1 MNAKVTSP
9 NGVTCDD
16 YSALLIVLVD
26 KAGRLRLIFETA
38 LENIVLLPAG
48 LNVSHET
55 VADQIC
61 IASHEGE
68 HQLPAMTGELIL
80 ALIGI
85 LLIHQA
91 CGCPKECTCNLKTKT
106 VDCRGRGLTDIP
118 TRLQPDTQELYL
130 QNNQIHA
137 VHPWAFREAS
147 SLQVL
152 DLSNNNIS
160 ILSASSFQG
169 LHCLL
174 VLNLANN
181 SIRDIDSKLF
191 SPTNSLSELNLAFNS
206 IASLPGNLAEDFRN
220 LTRLS
225 VRHNGLQRLDRTLL
239 EPLSKLQALFLH
251 NNPWTCDCQ
260 VIGLKLWLE
269 RFLFKG
275 GTIDKIRC
283 LQPEDL
289 EGTDLQKV
297 PYEMFQ
303 TCPSTNY
310 NYPFSNIHHRDPEP
324 KSSHS
329 HAQDQPAGD
338 SVPECEPKQR
348 PRPVNLRHAIATVVI
363 TAVVCGIVCLMMLAA
378 AVYGC
383 AYAAVMA
390 KYHRERKKMDHLAPT
405 TEQGCPEEKEPLDR
419 SLA

>member
-1 MNAKVTSP
+1 MCLKQSYRRALPTAGFNTGMKNA
-9 NGVTCDD
+9 
-16 YSALLIVLVD
+16 
-26 KAGRLRLIFETA
+26 
-38 LENIVLLPAG
+38 
-48 LNVSHET
+48 
-55 VADQIC
+55 
-61 IASHEGE
+61 
-68 HQLPAMTGELIL
+68 GELIL

-106 VDCRGRGLTDIP
+106 VDCRGQGLTDIP
-118 TRLQPDTQELYL
+118 ARLQPDTQELYL

-137 VHPWAFREAS
+137 VHPWAFKETS

-152 DLSNNNIS
+152 DLSNNSIS
-160 ILSASSFQG
+160 ILSTSSFQG
-169 LHCLL
+169 LHSLL

-191 SPTNSLSELNLAFNS
+191 SPTNSLSELNLSFNS
-206 IASLPGNLAEDFRN
+206 IASLPGNLADDFKN

-225 VRHNGLQRLDRTLL
+225 VRHNGLQRLERTLL

-251 NNPWTCDCQ
+251 SNPWTCDCQ

-275 GTIDKIRC
+275 GIIDEIRC

-289 EGTDLQKV
+289 EGTDLRKV

-310 NYPFSNIHHRDPEP
+310 NYPFSNIQHTDPEP

-329 HAQDQPAGD
+329 HTHDQQAEE
-338 SVPECEPKQR
+338 SVPDCDPKQR
-348 PRPVNLRHAIATVVI
+348 PRPVSLRHAIATVVI
-363 TAVVCGIVCLMMLAA
+363 TAVVCGIVSLMMLAA

-390 KYHRERKKMDHLAPT
+390 KYHRDRKKVDHLAAT

-419 SLA
+419 SLV